1 MKGVAILNPRAGLA
15 AARARAALE
24 RSEPW
29 RGMEV
34 RLTTAPGDARR
45 LASEAAAGG
54 AETVLAIG
62 GDGTANEIAWGL
74 LGTSAALGLVP
85 MGSGNGLARTL
96 GIPLKP
102 DRALA
107 TLADAVPRAM
117 DVGMVN
123 GRPFLNVAGAGFDA
137 QVGLDFHEHGR
148 RGGRRGVFTYVWLS
162 VLRTLNYRAESW
174 VLDAGAQKFEGRAYI
189 VAFVNGRQ
197 YGGGAVLVPGAR
209 LDDGLL
215 DIVVIE
221 DAPALEMAWNAPRLF
236 FGTLSKY
243 RRYRHIASPTAVLS
257 ATGAV
262 PYHRDGEPE
271 STSGR
276 LEASILPRALRI
288 LVPRDTVNDPHG
300 PFEPQ
305 PLI

>member
-1 MKGVAILNPRAGLA
+1 MRGIAILNPRAGLA
-15 AARARAALE
+15 AARARAALT
-24 RSEPW
+24 RSARW
-29 RGMEV
+29 REMEV
-34 RLTTAPGDARR
+34 RLTTGPGDARR
-45 LASEAAAGG
+45 FASEAAAAGV
-54 AETVLAIG
+54 ETVLAIG

-74 LGTSAALGLVP
+74 LGSSTVLGLVP

-96 GIPLKP
+96 GLPLKP
-102 DRALA
+102 DAALA

-117 DVGMVN
+117 DVGMIN
-123 GRPFLNVAGAGFDA
+123 EKPFLNVAGAGFDA

-174 VLDAGAQKFEGRAYI
+174 VMDAGAQKFEGRAYI

-221 DAPALEMAWNAPRLF
+221 DAPALELAWNAQRLF
-236 FGTLSKY
+236 FGTLSRY
-243 RRYRHIASPTAVLS
+243 RRYRHIAASKAVLA
-257 ATGAV
+257 ATTTV

-271 STSGR
+271 STPGR
-276 LEASILPRALRI
+276 LEASVLPRALRI
-288 LVPRDTVNDPHG
+288 LVPRKTADDPHG